1 MIKAITNG
9 DIWTMS
15 GERYS
20 PGTVLIDKGKILA
33 LGLSTQIR
41 IPEQAEVIDADGRLV
56 TPGLIDVHTH
66 LGLDEEGIGWEG
78 DDYNETS
85 AAVTP
90 HIRAL
95 DGINPFD
102 QGFLNALQ
110 AGITTVQ
117 VLPGSANVIGGLT
130 CCLKLKPTGLIDEMV
145 IRQPA
150 GLKIAFGENPKK
162 FHGKKGNAPQTRMGI
177 AALIR
182 EQFVAALNYREKKKR
197 DELERNLQLEA
208 MLLALDRKIPVR
220 AHVHRADDIVTA
232 IRLAKE
238 FNLDLT
244 LEHTTEGHKI
254 AAYLADA
261 GVRVAVGPTL
271 SSKSKVELRD
281 KDWRT
286 YTVLAEHQ
294 IPFSITTDHPVVPIE
309 HLVTTASLAVQA
321 GLPEELAWQAL
332 TIQAARHLGLEERVG
347 SLEVG
352 KDADLVIWSCNP
364 LDSYARIVLTMVEG
378 EIVYRKREE

>member
-1 MIKAITNG
+1 M
-9 DIWTMS
+9 
-15 GERYS
+15 
-20 PGTVLIDKGKILA
+20 
-33 LGLSTQIR
+33 GLSTQIR